1 MRRSFLVAAIVPA
14 LAFAAVSFVN
24 TREAAAGP
32 KIDFDADLGMAFQ
45 GGNPSR
51 VDFSAGGGLRLGY
64 RFSLPGTGL
73 YLQPEIG
80 GHYMHLGFNN
90 ALGYDYAA
98 TVNGGLRF
106 GLSGPVQ
113 PNVFA
118 HLGLGILGY
127 QVDSAGDSS
136 GYIGPNADIGAGID
150 FRIAPGFTLG
160 AQLAYNTVAVPAEN
174 SPSAAKWLTVGLT
187 AGFHFGEPRPRP
199 VYVRRYYY

>member
-1 MRRSFLVAAIVPA
+1 MRRSFLVATLVPA
-14 LAFAAVSFVN
+14 LAFAAVSLAS
-24 TREAAAGP
+24 TKEAHAGP
-32 KIDFDADLGMAFQ
+32 KVDFDADLGMAFQ
-45 GGNPSR
+45 NGTPSR

-64 RFSLPGTGL
+64 RFAIQGTPL

-80 GHYMHLGFNN
+80 GHYMRLGFDNPS
-90 ALGYDYAA
+90 GYDYAA
-98 TVNGGLRF
+98 TINGGLRF

-118 HLGLGILGY
+118 HLGLGILGW
-127 QVDSAGDSS
+127 QTGPDESS

-150 FRIAPGFTLG
+150 FRIARGFTLG
-160 AQLAYNTVAVPAEN
+160 AQVAYNTVAVPAAN
-174 SPSAAKWLTVGLT
+174 SPTAAKWLTLGLT